1 MANMNLYFHALNVG
15 SIQAYL
21 QSAACPF
28 SAAAQPAMAVPERM
42 STVPGTTIDIDVMGN
57 DVKFNCETIS
67 LLGITQ
73 PGQGCSAMIV
83 VGAGPSGR
91 NIVRFT
97 SPNLAA
103 TTVTFNYTIAELS
116 GSQATATVTI
126 DLTPMRLPENPTGDT
141 PGMATQY
148 YILSAPAVLPNF
160 NAHTPYSTTSVAQ
173 MNFDST
179 SGNFATSNRADEVGA
194 VFTGWLNVPTA
205 GTWTLYTN
213 SDDGSRL
220 LIGTTQIV
228 ANDGLHGMVEKSG
241 TVDLAPGKHAV
252 RVEFFENGGGAGLL
266 VSWSGPNTSK
276 ALIPASA
283 LSKGGTINRADI
295 NRDGSVGGPDL
306 TALLSAWGTND
317 ANADINQDGT
327 VNGSD
332 MTNLLST
339 WSN

>member
-1 MANMNLYFHALNVG
+1 
-15 SIQAYL
+15 
-21 QSAACPF
+21 
-28 SAAAQPAMAVPERM
+28 MAVPERM
-42 STVPGTTIDIDVMGN
+42 SAVPGTTIDIDVMGN

-73 PGQGCSAMIV
+73 PDQGCSAMIV

-116 GSQATATVTI
+116 GTQATATVTI

-148 YILSAPAVLPNF
+148 YILSAPTVLPNF
-160 NAHTPYSTTSVAQ
+160 IALTSYSTTSVAQ

-179 SGNFATSNRADEVGA
+179 SGNFATSNRADGVGA

-220 LIGTTQIV
+220 LIGTTQV
-228 ANDGLHGMVEKSG
+228 VTNDGLHGMVEKSG
-241 TVDLAPGKHAV
+241 TVDLALASMLCVSNSSKMVAAQAYSSRGLGQILRRLSFLGAHSVTVAPSTVQTSIGMAALAV
-252 RVEFFENGGGAGLL
+252 Q
-266 VSWSGPNTSK
+266 
-276 ALIPASA
+276 I
-283 LSKGGTINRADI
+283 
-295 NRDGSVGGPDL
+295 
-306 TALLSAWGTND
+306 
-317 ANADINQDGT
+317 
-327 VNGSD
+327 
-332 MTNLLST
+332 
-339 WSN
+339 